1 MCLSLT
7 NSNHELTGK
16 QLPLLR
22 TQMINLP
29 SYFFMNGVYY
39 THFSVRVIFKYL
51 QSMENNICSS
61 YIYNEI
67 HLLNSYGV
75 YYECE
80 RSKNQFTVIPKYL
93 KVFSFKQVPR
103 ESNFSYVVRPS
114 TVRGSQIL

>member
-1 MCLSLT
+1 
-7 NSNHELTGK
+7 
-16 QLPLLR
+16 
-22 TQMINLP
+22 MINLP

-75 YYECE
+75 YYEGE
-80 RSKNQFTVIPKYL
+80 RSKNHFTVIPKYL